1 MCFVCNA
8 GTKRLGFNDL
18 IPRLPNTKR
27 YERLIFMPTV
37 YRYGKYTSPMDV
49 VGTGYTPAK
58 TNMEPENNLFEQ
70 EHHFPN
76 LHG

>member
-1 MCFVCNA
+1 
-8 GTKRLGFNDL
+8 
-18 IPRLPNTKR
+18 
-27 YERLIFMPTV
+27 MPTV

-49 VGTGYTPAK
+49 MGTGYTPAK